1 LPGLFLRGSD
11 FDRSPSFLVHVP
23 RSHAMIGLMIVVLKI
38 CLGAL
43 LTLGCAMVSRFLHI
57 RPLLPSALM
66 AWGCVCFLFSGE
78 LSGAKRRIRNGI
90 EEKPPLRIMWMIAG
104 ILCVLMAVARLFTE
118 M

>member
-1 LPGLFLRGSD
+1 
-11 FDRSPSFLVHVP
+11 
-23 RSHAMIGLMIVVLKI
+23 MIGLMIVVLKI